1 MKKWRK
7 AVGAAILLAAVA
19 AVAGVTGG
27 TASTTAAQ
35 KNCSFQL
42 RIGDVLPFTGGLA
55 AYGANLDRAVKLAVS
70 MDNATLKRLKLSK
83 MSVNLVASEDG
94 QTQAAAS
101 VEAATKLVKANHV
114 SVIIGEM
121 ASGATIPMAQSVATV
136 SITCLPSS
144 WRRPTAVSIRSGG
157 RR

>member
-1 MKKWRK
+1 MKNWRK
-7 AVGAAILLAAVA
+7 AVGAALLLAAVA

-55 AYGANLDRAVKLAVS
+55 AYGANLDRAVKLAVD

-83 MSVNLVASEDG
+83 MSVKLVASEDG

-101 VEAATKLVKANHV
+101 T
-114 SVIIGEM
+114 
-121 ASGATIPMAQSVATV
+121 PY
-136 SITCLPSS
+136 LPSCCLIMI
-144 WRRPTAVSIRSGG
+144 WATTMAPTSSTGSVW
-157 RR
+157 